1 MFTFASS
8 AQEQL
13 HSAVREARRKVIA
26 VTTVIHQADGQARQ
40 EMVQNAWQEQRCSV
54 LNKPDG
60 LNHLSDWPTTSFVQD
75 SFVKT
80 IKKHFKRQIRL
91 TLLSVCSFEK
101 AISAYLGRI
110 HLVIFHDVHQALKFL
125 PPNKFPRQSSKDTH
139 THTKKIATHKEQWNL
154 RWNLYFWGIQPLDVL
169 LNSSFNG
176 TGLIHFRYLFMPGNL
191 QPIRIPVS
199 GFTSV
204 AFTHLSWH
212 SSKQIAAKQIS
223 EAKLKDTRIKY
234 ARTKNA
240 NAKNFVF
247 KGGSVG
253 ANRLPGNGTL
263 KTKEKETRN
272 LVVRAMPFILNFRT
286 QKSSC

>member
-60 LNHLSDWPTTSFVQD
+60 LNHLSDRRTTLFVQD

-101 AISAYLGRI
+101 AISACLGRI

-139 THTKKIATHKEQWNL
+139 T
-154 RWNLYFWGIQPLDVL
+154 
-169 LNSSFNG
+169 
-176 TGLIHFRYLFMPGNL
+176 
-191 QPIRIPVS
+191 
-199 GFTSV
+199 
-204 AFTHLSWH
+204 
-212 SSKQIAAKQIS
+212 
-223 EAKLKDTRIKY
+223 
-234 ARTKNA
+234 
-240 NAKNFVF
+240 
-247 KGGSVG
+247 
-253 ANRLPGNGTL
+253 
-263 KTKEKETRN
+263 
-272 LVVRAMPFILNFRT
+272 RT
-286 QKSSC
+286 QKSHSQRAMKFKMERLLLEHSTTRRPAEQLLQWDRAHTFPLSVYAWKSAAN

>member
-1 MFTFASS
+1 M
-8 AQEQL
+8 
-13 HSAVREARRKVIA
+13 
-26 VTTVIHQADGQARQ
+26 
-40 EMVQNAWQEQRCSV
+40 

-60 LNHLSDWPTTSFVQD
+60 LNHLSDWPTKSIVQD

-101 AISAYLGRI
+101 AISSCLGRI

-125 PPNKFPRQSSKDTH
+125 PPNKFPKQSSKDTH
-139 THTKKIATHKEQWNL
+139 THKIATNKEQRNL

-199 GFTSV
+199 GCTSV
-204 AFTHLSWH
+204 AFTHLS
-212 SSKQIAAKQIS
+212 
-223 EAKLKDTRIKY
+223 
-234 ARTKNA
+234 
-240 NAKNFVF
+240 
-247 KGGSVG
+247 
-253 ANRLPGNGTL
+253 
-263 KTKEKETRN
+263 
-272 LVVRAMPFILNFRT
+272 
-286 QKSSC
+286 

>member
-1 MFTFASS
+1 
-8 AQEQL
+8 
-13 HSAVREARRKVIA
+13 
-26 VTTVIHQADGQARQ
+26 
-40 EMVQNAWQEQRCSV
+40 MVQNAWQEQRCSV

-60 LNHLSDWPTTSFVQD
+60 LNHLSDWPTTSIVQD

-101 AISAYLGRI
+101 AISACQGRI

-139 THTKKIATHKEQWNL
+139 THTHKIATHKEQWNL
-154 RWNLYFWGIQPLDVL
+154 RWNIYFWGIQPLDVL

-199 GFTSV
+199 GCTSV

-212 SSKQIAAKQIS
+212 SSKQIGAKQIS

-234 ARTKNA
+234 ARTKKA

-247 KGGSVG
+247 KGGLVV
-253 ANRLPGNGTL
+253 AIRLPSNGTL

-272 LVVRAMPFILNFRT
+272 LIVRAMPFILNFHT
-286 QKSSC
+286 QMSSSQLEERKIFFTRV